1 MDPKAIA
8 ERYFAA
14 ITARNIND
22 LIGLY
27 ADDATLV
34 LPNGKESKGV
44 AAIEQTHQGVF
55 NAAAP
60 TPFPQAMIVGD
71 AAIAVEVEARMPD
84 GTSRRTANFFHLN
97 SQGRIQRLNIY
108 MRSG

>member
-14 ITARNIND
+14 IKARNIDD
-22 LIGLY
+22 LTALY
-27 ADDATLV
+27 ADDATLI

-44 AAIEQTHQGVF
+44 AAIRETHQGVF

-60 TPFPQAMIVGD
+60 TPAPQAMIVGD
-71 AAIAVEVEARMPD
+71 GAVAVEIEARMPD
-84 GTSRRTANFFHLN
+84 GTSRRTANFFHLD
-97 SQGRIQRLNIY
+97 SQGRIQRLSIY
-108 MRSG
+108 MRM

>member
-14 ITARNIND
+14 IRARNLDD
-22 LIGLY
+22 LIALY

-44 AAIEQTHQGVF
+44 AAIRETHQSVF
-55 NAAAP
+55 NAATP

-71 AAIAVEVEARMPD
+71 TAIAVEIEAKMPD
-84 GTSRRTANFFHLN
+84 GTSRRTANFFHL
-97 SQGRIQRLNIY
+97 SHQGRIQRLNIY